1 MPRPPQSR
9 RPANSRLTPS
19 RHVQCDAEN
28 IGKVSASGNAAFL
41 GTTHKYLSEVEKK
54 RTFDDTLAILKDTV
68 EIQPQGHAI
77 DKEYP
82 GAPPSLAAWLP
93 LRNALLLAPL
103 HTPSLLVCGRALR
116 VVACGASNADV
127 CGVGS
132 RHLLRARE
140 LQVLYAHAVGQV
152 DDQGQGGMSC
162 GRVCVCPLLCVVCA
176 ICGWMCVCVF
186 GRVVWGCG
194 RAMRSW

>member
-1 MPRPPQSR
+1 MPRPAICSR
-9 RPANSRLTPS
+9 RSANSSLTPS
-19 RHVQCDAEN
+19 RYVQCDAEN

-82 GAPPSLAAWLP
+82 GAPLFLAASLP
-93 LRNALLLAPL
+93 LRNGLVLALLLP
-103 HTPSLLVCGRALR
+103 PSLPICGRALR
-116 VVACGASNADV
+116 VVACVASNADL
-127 CGVGS
+127 CGVAS

-140 LQVLYAHAVGQV
+140 LQVFYAHAVGQV

-162 GRVCVCPLLCVVCA
+162 CVCVYVRMCVCLSSCA
-176 ICGWMCVCVF
+176 ICRCMCVCV
-186 GRVVWGCG
+186 
-194 RAMRSW
+194 